1 MRATKDSGISWLGE
15 YPSDWELKKIK
26 YCLQERV
33 EKNNPVRT
41 TEILSLT
48 AKQGVIPY
56 DQKEGGGNKP
66 KEDVSAYRLAYPGDI
81 VMNSMNILSGSVG
94 LSQYFGCVSPVY
106 YMLRPWK
113 VTEDV
118 RYYNY
123 TFQTT
128 MFQRSLFGL
137 GNGILIKESGN
148 GKLNTIRMRIPM
160 DKFGELFIPVAP
172 IDEQQRIADFLDAK
186 CAKIDALVAD
196 IQSQIDTLEQ
206 YKRSVI
212 TETVTK
218 GLNPDA
224 EMKDSGIEWV
234 GEIPAHWLV
243 HPVYYYY
250 GERKNKNYLGKE
262 DNLLSLSYGRVVRKD
277 INTSDGLLPESFN
290 TYNIVETGD
299 IIIRPTDLQNDKR
312 SLRTGLVKEHGI
324 ITSAYIDLCPIKQ
337 VDSRYFYFLLHA
349 YDVMKVFY
357 NMGNGVRQGL
367 NYSEFSRLMV
377 FEPPYEEQVAIAD
390 YLETK
395 VIEVDA
401 IIERKK
407 EQMSVLNAYKRSLI
421 FEYVTGKKE
430 VRNETADAIVAL
442 NPHIILLGIIND
454 RIGKKHTRGKVQ
466 LQKLLYLLDIHVG
479 MNVNTKYY
487 RYEHGPYDRQLNC
500 YIDVLIKNRW
510 YEQRHDNG
518 EILIKGKNHD
528 EFVRKYKNQFREKQM
543 EINQLIDALRDMKTS
558 QLERIATLYAVWND
572 FILEGESHPTDEK
585 ILHEVVTNWTANKAN
600 PQDGTWKLSLEKM
613 KKLGIIPTG
622 KGLHTSRKP
631 MRKAENE

>member
-1 MRATKDSGISWLGE
+1 MREMKDSG
-15 YPSDWELKKIK
+15 
-26 YCLQERV
+26 LQWAV
-33 EKNNPVRT
+33 N
-41 TEILSLT
+41 
-48 AKQGVIPY
+48 IPY
-56 DQKEGGGNKP
+56 DWNTTKGKYFMAILERPIKDDDGVITCFRNGEVTLRANRR
-66 KEDVSAYRLAYPGDI
+66 EDGFTIATVEAGYQGIEPGDLVI
-81 VMNSMNILSGSVG
+81 HGMDGFAGAIGISDSRGKGTPALNVLACSENKKYIMYLLRAMAYTEVFMALSTGIRVRT
-94 LSQYFGCVSPVY
+94 CDTN
-106 YMLRPWK
+106 WK
-113 VTEDV
+113 KL
-118 RYYNY
+118 
-123 TFQTT
+123 
-128 MFQRSLFGL
+128 RSLDY
-137 GNGILIKESGN
+137 LIPPE
-148 GKLNTIRMRIPM
+148 
-160 DKFGELFIPVAP
+160 E
-172 IDEQQRIADFLDAK
+172 EQHRIADFLDAK
-186 CAKIDALVAD
+186 CAEIDALVAD
-196 IQSQIDTLEQ
+196 IQTQIDTLEQ

-224 EMKDSGIEWV
+224 KMKDSGIEWV

-395 VIEVDA
+395 AIEVDA

-407 EQMSVLNAYKRSLI
+407 EQMSVLDAYKRSLI

-572 FILEGESHPTDEK
+572 FILEGENHPTDEK